1 MTDFTISTNDGA
13 VQVAG
18 GGADR
23 GVDGARTRGGGINA
37 GVDPRI
43 IEAGED
49 TKYVVD
55 ANGRRVK
62 KQSDRARKDSK
73 GKTEIDEASG
83 DKVRGVDDR
92 FTSALNAFGKALGSG
107 GGSGAGAGQSMP
119 QVPMSSTPQ
128 MPTAAAAA
136 PAGLQQ
142 TLSNPAAVAQLA
154 SALNGDSAGGGGG
167 GGVGAQQASGPGGLF
182 KPTAGGTGAQAK
194 MLQLINEGVQ
204 AQIPYAY
211 GGGTLDGPSNGAQG
225 LNATADQHGD
235 YAKSGFDCSSWVRY
249 LLYQGYGVEI
259 PRTSE
264 AQFGTGQEISASEAR
279 FGDLLFPS
287 TSLNGGSPSHV
298 MMYIGDGK
306 VTEAQSS
313 GTTLMISDAPDGVY
327 KRYVDDPE
335 LKA

>member
-18 GGADR
+18 GGAAT
-23 GVDGARTRGGGINA
+23 GVDGARTAGGGIHA

-49 TKYVVD
+49 TNRTVD
-55 ANGRRVK
+55 KNGRRTK
-62 KQSDRARKDSK
+62 KGADDARKDSK
-73 GKTEIDEASG
+73 GKTQIDDDSSG
-83 DKVRGVDDR
+83 KVRGVDDR

-107 GGSGAGAGQSMP
+107 GSGAGSSMP

-136 PAGLQQ
+136 PAAGLQQ
-142 TLSNPAAVAQLA
+142 TLSNPAALAQLA
-154 SALNGDSAGGGGG
+154 SALNGDGAAGGGGG
-167 GGVGAQQASGPGGLF
+167 GGVQQASHGGGGGLF
-182 KPTAGGTGAQAK
+182 KSSTPGTNAQAK
-194 MLQLINEGVQ
+194 MLQLINDGVQ
-204 AQIPYAY
+204 SKIPYAY
-211 GGGTLDGPSNGAQG
+211 GGGTLDGPSNGGQG
-225 LNATADQHGD
+225 LNDVADQHGD
-235 YAKSGFDCSSWVRY
+235 YAKAGFDCSSWVRY

-264 AQFGTGQEISASEAR
+264 AQFAAGQEVSAADAR